1 MNPSE
6 AQERELMEQEMRDL
20 RRRLLILER
29 ALDRSP
35 SVSRASAT
43 RSSTAS
49 ATRASTA
56 RASTASATAPAATTE
71 TPDEG
76 EGMMDPR
83 IARRRALIC

>member
-6 AQERELMEQEMRDL
+6 AQERELMEHEMRDL

-35 SVSRASAT
+35 TVSRASA
-43 RSSTAS
+43 
-49 ATRASTA
+49 A
-56 RASTASATAPAATTE
+56 RASTASAARASTASAA

-76 EGMMDPR
+76 EGMMDPS

>member
-6 AQERELMEQEMRDL
+6 AQERELMEHEMRDL

-35 SVSRASAT
+35 TVSRASA
-43 RSSTAS
+43 
-49 ATRASTA
+49 A
-56 RASTASATAPAATTE
+56 RASTASAARASTASAASAA

-76 EGMMDPR
+76 EGMMDPS